1 MDIPWSTIGLVAA
14 HVLLVVTTVGGLI
27 GSFIPAFPG
36 AVLIWGGAVLHG
48 LVTGWQPLGLV
59 PQASLA
65 VLCALAVGG
74 QLAISAAGAKR
85 FGSTNW
91 GVFGAGVGML
101 VGTFVI
107 PVPILGSLLG
117 AFGGALGFE
126 LAVQRRA
133 AARQPAEEPGDPA
146 RRQELGQA
154 SKAGLGAALGA
165 VAGMMAEIGLSFVMA
180 GVVLW
185 AVIF

>member
-1 MDIPWSTIGLVAA
+1 MDIPWSTVGVVAA
-14 HVLLVVTTVGGLI
+14 YVLLVVTTVGGLI

-36 AVLIWGGAVLHG
+36 AILIWGGAVVHG
-48 LVTGWQPLGLV
+48 LATGWEPLGLV
-59 PQASLA
+59 PQLSLA
-65 VLCALAVGG
+65 ALCALAIGG

-91 GVFGAGVGML
+91 GVLGAGVGML

-107 PVPILGSLLG
+107 PIPVVGSLLG
-117 AFGGALGFE
+117 AFAGALGFE
-126 LAVQRRA
+126 LLRQRRA
-133 AARQPAEEPGDPA
+133 LKKEPPPPDAPA
-146 RRQELGQA
+146 RNREELGRA

-180 GVVLW
+180 GVVLA
-185 AVIF
+185 AVLF